1 MCGLTIFASVP
12 KHWRYYD
19 ETFSNIKSKD
29 YEGGRF
35 IFDPSPLGGIEVEQ
49 KIEPIAGR
57 ASAFTSGAENP
68 HRVEKVESGVRLAF
82 TMGFT
87 CTPEYAI
94 NDPKLP

>member
-1 MCGLTIFASVP
+1 MTDP
-12 KHWRYYD
+12 
-19 ETFSNIKSKD
+19 NKD
-29 YEGGRF
+29 HEEANLYLIR
-35 IFDPSPLGGIEVEQ
+35 GIEVEQ

-68 HRVEKVESGVRLAF
+68 HRVEKVESGIRLAF

-87 CTPEYAI
+87 CNPEYAI

>member
-1 MCGLTIFASVP
+1 M
-12 KHWRYYD
+12 
-19 ETFSNIKSKD
+19 
-29 YEGGRF
+29 
-35 IFDPSPLGGIEVEQ
+35 EVEQ

-68 HRVEKVESGVRLAF
+68 HRVEKVESGIRLAF

-87 CTPEYAI
+87 CNPEFAI